1 MDLIPYAVAV
11 LAYLAV
17 CLLFGR
23 WIGSRLA
30 ESSARCARARID

>member
-1 MDLIPYAVAV
+1 MDLIPCALIV

-17 CLLFGR
+17 CLAFGR

-30 ESSARCARARID
+30 ESSARCARVRID

>member
-11 LAYLAV
+11 LAYLAL

-30 ESSARCARARID
+30 NEGARGRGRVD